1 MKGKRI
7 SISITDLMPLFVL
20 LAVSL
25 IFGVL
30 TKGLVF
36 SKGNMINIIN
46 QSVPYFIAALGMIF
60 VTAMGGTDITCGSII
75 GFAGSLAAMAA
86 TEISVWLMFPC
97 AIVVGGLVG
106 LFSGTIVS
114 KFKVPSFMVTL
125 SLLLA
130 LRAAVSWLLN
140 AENILVTREMMVF
153 DRMWV
158 KFPILIGLLIV
169 FTYIFHYTPFGSYLH
184 AIGENEM
191 AVGHTGVPVDKVKIA
206 AFAISGAL
214 AGVAGVFTVVR
225 LGGAS
230 NTMGSSM
237 EMKVMLC
244 MFLASIPVEGGA
256 GTKMHKMIIGVLTY
270 FILDNGLTLMGGASI
285 INQMIRARVLLAALT
300 LTRVVGEQ
308 SERRNAQKRLQ
319 QVEQAALAQR

>member
-106 LFSGTIVS
+106 LFGGTIVS

-153 DRMWV
+153 DRM
-158 KFPILIGLLIV
+158 
-169 FTYIFHYTPFGSYLH
+169 
-184 AIGENEM
+184 
-191 AVGHTGVPVDKVKIA
+191 
-206 AFAISGAL
+206 
-214 AGVAGVFTVVR
+214 
-225 LGGAS
+225 
-230 NTMGSSM
+230 
-237 EMKVMLC
+237 
-244 MFLASIPVEGGA
+244 
-256 GTKMHKMIIGVLTY
+256 
-270 FILDNGLTLMGGASI
+270 
-285 INQMIRARVLLAALT
+285 
-300 LTRVVGEQ
+300 
-308 SERRNAQKRLQ
+308 
-319 QVEQAALAQR
+319 